1 MSRQAKR
8 RNKKHLIHHEGHR
21 KSDKDVIKE
30 NPEIAYITQESQWI
44 KARSERQAK
53 YIETIR
59 NNDMTVG
66 IGPAGTGKTYIPVAM
81 ALQALK
87 DEEVSKIIITRPV
100 VEAGEKLGF
109 LPGALEEKINPY
121 LRPIYDAIESM
132 EGFGAVER
140 LTGTRQVE
148 IAPIAYMRGRTLED
162 AFIIVDEAQNTTVDQ
177 LEMLVTRM
185 GMGSKLV
192 ITGDITQVDLPR
204 RKESGLL
211 TFQKIVG
218 DIEKIKFHFFTDEDV
233 MRHPLVKDI
242 VKAYESW
249 KVNKENDR
257 K

>member
-1 MSRQAKR
+1 MTKQ
-8 RNKKHLIHHEGHR
+8 NKKRKKQQQNHEVR
-21 KSDKDVIKE
+21 RPDSEVLQE
-30 NPEIAYITQESQWI
+30 NPRVAYITQGDQWI
-44 KARSERQAK
+44 QARSDNQAR

-87 DEEVSKIIITRPV
+87 AGEVSKIVITRPI

-132 EGFGAVER
+132 DGFDSVDR
-140 LTGTRQVE
+140 LINDRTLE
-148 IAPIAYMRGRTLED
+148 IAPIAYMRGRTLENS
-162 AFIIVDEAQNTTVDQ
+162 FIIVDEAQNTTVDQ

-192 ITGDITQVDLPR
+192 ITGDITQVDLPK
-204 RKESGLL
+204 RKNSGLL
-211 TFQKIVG
+211 TFKEIVG
-218 DIEKIKFHFFTDEDV
+218 GIDKIKFHAFTEEDV
-233 MRHPLVKDI
+233 MRHPIVKEI
-242 VKAYESW
+242 VKAYELW
-249 KVNKENDR
+249 KTNDAQR
-257 K
+257 